1 MRVGLTYDLRA
12 DYEALGLAGE
22 EIAEFDTAET
32 VDEVEGAL
40 LRQGCHPTVDRIGNV
55 WRLTER
61 LAKGERWDLV
71 FNIAEGLRG
80 RSREAQVPAL
90 LEAFAIPYTFGD
102 PLVMAATL
110 DKAAAKRIARD
121 HGVPTAPFAV
131 VARPDDAAR
140 VDLPYPVFAK
150 PVAEGT
156 GKGITPR
163 SKATC
168 PRELAAVCA
177 RLLAR
182 YRQPVLVEPFLPGR
196 EFTVGILG
204 GGGDAEPPRVLGV
217 LEIELLAGAEPEIY
231 SYVNKERCEELV
243 RYRLVDDAGARAAAA
258 VALGAYRAL
267 EVVDAGRVDVRCD
280 AAGAPM
286 FLEVN
291 PLPGLHPTHSDLPIL
306 ACQVGMAYDEL
317 IGGILRGA
325 AARHGLDARGG
336 AELPRAAE

>member
-1 MRVGLTYDLRA
+1 
-12 DYEALGLAGE
+12 
-22 EIAEFDTAET
+22 
-32 VDEVEGAL
+32 
-40 LRQGCHPTVDRIGNV
+40 
-55 WRLTER
+55 
-61 LAKGERWDLV
+61 
-71 FNIAEGLRG
+71 
-80 RSREAQVPAL
+80 
-90 LEAFAIPYTFGD
+90 
-102 PLVMAATL
+102 

-131 VARPDDAAR
+131 VARPEDAAR

-156 GKGITPR
+156 GKGVTPR
-163 SKATC
+163 SKASC
-168 PRELAAVCA
+168 PRELAAVCC

-196 EFTVGILG
+196 EFTVGLL
-204 GGGDAEPPRVLGV
+204 GGGDADDPARVMGV

-243 RYRLVDDAGARAAAA
+243 RYRLVDDDGARAAAA
-258 VALGAYRAL
+258 VALAAYRAL

-306 ACQVGMAYDEL
+306 GGRIGMGYDEL
-317 IGGILRGA
+317 IGTILRGA
-325 AARHGLDARGG
+325 VARYGLGVRP

>member
-1 MRVGLTYDLRA
+1 MRVGLTYDLRS

-22 EIAEFDTAET
+22 EVAEFDSAET
-32 VDEVEGAL
+32 VAAVEGTLA
-40 LRQGCHPTVDRIGNV
+40 RQGCAVDRIGNV

-90 LEAFAIPYTFGD
+90 LEAFAIPCTFGD

-110 DKAAAKRIARD
+110 DKAVAKRLARD
-121 HGVPTAPFAV
+121 QGVPTAPFAV
-131 VARPDDAAR
+131 VARHDEAAR
-140 VDLPYPVFAK
+140 VELPYPVFAK

-163 SKATC
+163 SKARDS
-168 PRELAAVCA
+168 RELAAVCA
-177 RLLAR
+177 SLLAR

-204 GGGDAEPPRVLGV
+204 GGDEARVLGV

-231 SYVNKERCEELV
+231 SYVNKERCEDLV
-243 RYRLVDDAGARAAAA
+243 RYRLANDDDLRAR
-258 VALGAYRAL
+258 LGAWMTRT
-267 EVVDAGRVDVRCD
+267 DD
-280 AAGAPM
+280 
-286 FLEVN
+286 
-291 PLPGLHPTHSDLPIL
+291 PIL
-306 ACQVGMAYDEL
+306 LPSLPVPDGVHVNDAD
-317 IGGILRGA
+317 
-325 AARHGLDARGG
+325 GLSPN
-336 AELPRAAE
+336 EPVIPW